1 MGDTA
6 YFDATRHMLAMSQ
19 RGATQRIMIVGP
31 AGSGKS
37 TLARN
42 LGAVLDL
49 PVIHLDA
56 HYWLPGWV
64 APPLDVWRERVRQ
77 LVRAETWILDGNYSD
92 TFDLRLAVADT
103 IFFLDIPRHICL
115 GRVIVRMLR
124 SFGRVRSDVAPG
136 CRERLDGAFLRWVW
150 TYPSQRRPAMVRR
163 LEDVEGHL
171 QVIWLR
177 NASEV
182 RTLLRTLSAERV
194 HSNTSM
200 TSSN

>member
-1 MGDTA
+1 MGDA
-6 YFDATRHMLAMSQ
+6 ASFDTTPCMWGMIESVAM
-19 RGATQRIMIVGP
+19 RRIMIVGP

-37 TLARN
+37 TLARD

-64 APPLDVWRERVRQ
+64 EPPLDVWRERVRQ
-77 LVRAETWILDGNYSD
+77 LVLGETWIIDGNYSD

-103 IFFLDIPRHICL
+103 IVFLDVAGHICL
-115 GRVIVRMLR
+115 GRVIVRSLR
-124 SFGRVRSDVAPG
+124 SFGRVRPDAAPG
-136 CRERLDGAFLRWVW
+136 CRERLNGAFLRWVW

-163 LEDVEGHL
+163 LEEVEGHT

-177 NASEV
+177 NA
-182 RTLLRTLSAERV
+182 RDIRAFLRGLPAERI
-194 HSNTSM
+194 HSNVATANSA
-200 TSSN
+200 